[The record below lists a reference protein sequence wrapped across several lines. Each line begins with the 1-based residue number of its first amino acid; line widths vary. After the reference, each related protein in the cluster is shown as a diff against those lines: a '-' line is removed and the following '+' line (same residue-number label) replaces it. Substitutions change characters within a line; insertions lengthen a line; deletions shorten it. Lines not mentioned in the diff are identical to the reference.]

1 MWNTI
6 LLNIFLSFVI
16 IFAAHH
22 IWEYCKTNY
31 TTKKTKDLVEIR
43 TQKYKSMIENMEQCA
58 VIDSVTIRPP
68 DTATKTLPLPT
79 KFLPLDEKEWLQKEL
94 DQFIESL

>member
-6 LLNIFLSFVI
+6 LLNIALSIVI

-43 TQKYKSMIENMEQCA
+43 AQKYKSMLENMETSVSSEA
-58 VIDSVTIRPP
+58 VVVKP
-68 DTATKTLPLPT
+68 ATT
-79 KFLPLDEKEWLQKEL
+79 FLPLDEKMWLQKEL
-94 DQFIESL
+94 DTFIDGL